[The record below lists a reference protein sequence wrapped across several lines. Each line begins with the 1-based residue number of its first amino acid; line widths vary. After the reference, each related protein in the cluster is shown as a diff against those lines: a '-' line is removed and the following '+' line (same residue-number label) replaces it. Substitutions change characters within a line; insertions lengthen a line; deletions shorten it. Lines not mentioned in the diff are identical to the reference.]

1 MLTLNFILIKT
12 SILHCRA
19 EREYIEVMV
28 NKFKDDFKY
37 INVFIL
43 VFDENSK
50 R

>member
-1 MLTLNFILIKT
+1 MLTFNFILIKT
-12 SILHCRA
+12 FLHCRA

-28 NKFKDDFKY
+28 NKFKDDYKY